1 MDDQIAIPVPKT
13 ASGPAPS
20 LGTAGSD
27 SKGSQAQLQRIL
39 GLRDLVLLI
48 VGIVIGSGI
57 FLVPGAILRPLGNSV
72 GLAIA
77 VWLTGGVLSLLGALT
92 YGELSSLKPDA
103 GGLYV
108 YIRDCFGPFLSFLFG
123 WTLFLVTSS
132 GSVATLA
139 VAFSNYLAE
148 FVPLNAWM
156 AKVVSVLVIA
166 VIAIVNVRGTRHSA
180 DLQNLTTAVKVLA
193 ILAMSTA
200 LLVFGKNT
208 VSLAGASSQLSS
220 RGSLVSGFG
229 LAMISVLWAYE
240 GWQYATF
247 TAGEAINAQR
257 NYPRAFVAGTGILIF
272 IYVFANLGY
281 IAAIGATGVAAS
293 ERVAASALATVF
305 NPAVAKLVTITI
317 LISIFSAANSVVL
330 TSPRVY
336 YAMAKDGL
344 FFKRLSEV
352 HPRFGTPAFAVI
364 VSAAWSAVLAAS
376 GTFEQLLTYVIF
388 IGWIF
393 YGLAAASVFVYRR
406 HSAGTFRSYRVPG
419 YPVTPLVFI
428 AAAAALVLNTIVTQP
443 RRAVVGLGIV
453 LAGAP
458 AFAIWRYLATKASPG
473 DSRQPGASPP

>member
-1 MDDQIAIPVPKT
+1 MDDQTTIPVPKT
-13 ASGPAPS
+13 APGPAPS
-20 LGTAGSD
+20 SSTAGSD
-27 SKGSQAQLQRIL
+27 SKRSQAELQRIL

-77 VWLTGGVLSLLGALT
+77 VWLTGGLLSLLGALT
-92 YGELSSLKPDA
+92 YGELSALKPDA

-166 VIAIVNVRGTRHSA
+166 VIAIMNVRSTRHSA
-180 DLQNLTTAVKVLA
+180 NLLNLTTTIKVLA

-220 RGSLVSGFG
+220 TGSLVSGFG

-247 TAGEAINAQR
+247 TAGETVDAQR

-272 IYVFANLGY
+272 VYVFANVGY
-281 IAAIGATGVAAS
+281 IAAIGARGVAAS
-293 ERVAASALATVF
+293 DRVAASALATVF

-317 LISIFSAANSVVL
+317 LISIFSAANSVIL

-344 FFKRLSEV
+344 FFKRLAEV

-376 GTFEQLLTYVIF
+376 GTFEQLLTFVIF

-406 HSAGTFRSYRVPG
+406 RSAGTSRSYRVPG

-428 AAAAALVLNTIVTQP
+428 AAATALVLNTIVTQP
-443 RRAVVGLGIV
+443 RRAVIGLGIV

-458 AFAIWRYLATKASPG
+458 AYAIWRYLATKASPG

>member
-1 MDDQIAIPVPKT
+1 MDDRIAIPVPKT

-20 LGTAGSD
+20 SGAAGSD
-27 SKGSQAQLQRIL
+27 SKRSQAELQRIL

-57 FLVPGAILRPLGNSV
+57 FLVPGAIFRQLGNSV

-77 VWLTGGVLSLLGALT
+77 VWLTGGLLSLLGALT
-92 YGELSSLKPDA
+92 YGELSALKPDA

-108 YIRDCFGPFLSFLFG
+108 YIRDCFGPFPSFLFG

-148 FVPLNAWM
+148 FVPLNASM

-180 DLQNLTTAVKVLA
+180 NLQNLTTTVKVVA

-208 VSLAGASSQLSS
+208 VSLVGASSQLSS
-220 RGSLVSGFG
+220 TGSLVSGFG
-229 LAMISVLWAYE
+229 LAMISVLWACE

-247 TAGEAINAQR
+247 TAGETMDAQR

-272 IYVFANLGY
+272 VYVFANVGY
-281 IAAIGATGVAAS
+281 IAAIGASGVAAS
-293 ERVAASALATVF
+293 NRVAASALATVF

-344 FFKRLSEV
+344 FFKRLAEV
-352 HPRFGTPAFAVI
+352 HPRFGTPAFAVM

-406 HSAGTFRSYRVPG
+406 RSADTFRSYRVPG

-458 AFAIWRYLATKASPG
+458 AFAIWRYVATKASREE
-473 DSRQPGASPP
+473 SRQPGASLP